1 MKKLEYKKFKGL
13 HIVCKGCG
21 KSIEINQSEYKG
33 CKHPIEK
40 QKYKAVLR
48 QNGVRKTKDLKALEY
63 DDAIKELLDFKH
75 ELSNPIK
82 LITPKK
88 LKETQPL
95 SNKNDE
101 VKHEKFI
108 DCVMMYSDYLENV
121 DVPFFEQRTRS
132 RAYIRDTIGY
142 ILKFRDY
149 LENQGYNS
157 DKVTIYQIDKNIV
170 GTYFE
175 NLFKNTKSDATYNH
189 HIRTLKSF
197 YKFLIEK
204 KGYELFNPM
213 QFAKLKNVTLNTFS
227 VDDNDFDKLLE
238 SIDETI
244 ESDTIHTYKNGVT
257 KKMYRPYVKNG
268 IELIAYTGMRLV
280 EALSIKYSDIVLDE
294 NGNIEY
300 LMGIDI
306 KYEKSHNHLKTKPV
320 KYVPIPITPELED
333 LLNRLNYK
341 QYIGEDRY
349 LIGPDELISRESM
362 TKQLSHSFGFYRD
375 KAGITAKIG
384 LKHLRKT
391 FLTKIQIS
399 TGMVTSLG
407 YQKTASVIEKNYLD
421 KGKIAKSVKEKG
433 FRLFNNRTKM

>member
-1 MKKLEYKKFKGL
+1 
-13 HIVCKGCG
+13 
-21 KSIEINQSEYKG
+21 
-33 CKHPIEK
+33 
-40 QKYKAVLR
+40 
-48 QNGVRKTKDLKALEY
+48 
-63 DDAIKELLDFKH
+63 
-75 ELSNPIK
+75 
-82 LITPKK
+82 
-88 LKETQPL
+88 
-95 SNKNDE
+95 
-101 VKHEKFI
+101 
-108 DCVMMYSDYLENV
+108 MYCDYLENI

-149 LENQGYNS
+149 LDSKGYNS
-157 DKVTIYQIDKNIV
+157 DKVTIYQIDKHLV

-175 NLFKNTKSDATYNH
+175 KLFKITKSIATYNH
-189 HIRTLKSF
+189 HVGTMKSF

-204 KGYELFNPM
+204 KGYELLNPM
-213 QFAKLKNVTLNTFS
+213 CFAKLKNVSINTIS
-227 VDDNDFDKLLE
+227 VDDSDFDKILNC
-238 SIDETI
+238 IDETI

-257 KKMYRPYVKNG
+257 KKMYRPYIKNG
-268 IELIAYTGMRLV
+268 IELIAYTGMRLT
-280 EALSIKYSDIVLDE
+280 EALSIKYCDIVTDKKGE
-294 NGNIEY
+294 IDY
-300 LMGIDI
+300 VKGIDI
-306 KYEKSHNHLKTKPV
+306 KYEKTHNYDQSKPV

-362 TKQLSHSFGFYRD
+362 AKQLSHSFGFYRD
-375 KAGITAKIG
+375 KSGVNAKIG

-391 FLTKIQIS
+391 FLTKIQIA

-433 FRLFNNRTKM
+433 FRLFEDKTKKIG